1 MERISMFDILPFE
14 LHGPWFVR
22 VIENKVPVGV
32 FCCFESELAD
42 LIDESTD
49 PHGCEYKLL
58 PSGGFIFGGAPVL
71 HLPHEDE
78 SRDAMM
84 EKSYLTE
91 GWYEVYESDGT
102 WNRVYTPDFD
112 NDD

>member
-1 MERISMFDILPFE
+1 MFEILPLE

-22 VIENKVPVGV
+22 VIENKVAVGV
-32 FCCFESELAD
+32 FCCSEHELAD

-58 PSGGFIFGGAPVL
+58 PSGGFIFGGTPVL
-71 HLPHEDE
+71 HLPDEDD
-78 SRDAMM
+78 SKDAMM
-84 EKSYLTE
+84 AEASLTE
-91 GWYEVYESDGT
+91 SWYEVYESNGP
-102 WNRVYTPDFD
+102 WHRIYTRDFV